1 MLCTTLIDVLSATGQ
16 PAGVQEEDRQR
27 ADIHRQVSFYSC
39 FTGRLYRE
47 ENMCVVVFAS
57 VSESGSRFFKSQSGS
72 RCALQNPV
80 SDPQQCK
87 KVFLK
92 QRTFDHFSNFKYCS
106 PSKVR
111 IEKNTIHL
119 KKSYIRIVIFEK

>member
-1 MLCTTLIDVLSATGQ
+1 MLLLLYGEII
-16 PAGVQEEDRQR
+16 QR
-27 ADIHRQVSFYSC
+27 RKYVFSGLFNSVVEPDPD
-39 FTGRLYRE
+39 
-47 ENMCVVVFAS
+47 CVAS
-57 VSESGSRFFKSQSGS
+57 ESESGLRFFKSKSGS
-72 RCALQNPV
+72 RSALQNPV